1 MSATNS
7 TPNYGLP
14 QYLPT
19 DKPTY
24 LGDFNKAMLDID
36 TNLKSVENKAD
47 SSEGSIETIQ
57 ATANQA
63 LENANT
69 AQQTAEEAETKATQA
84 GTKADVAKTTAD
96 TALSTA
102 NTAKNTANSA
112 LNTANDAKTT
122 ADNVLANFNLTP
134 KTYTPVAVSGCTIS
148 GSDKMTVAV
157 NSDGSIAKIYGN
169 IVINNTAQSKQ
180 IRITNTPLRP
190 ASEFTIN
197 PIGFVSTANDVC
209 YNIRGV
215 VSTNGTITFNVFGA
229 SSGTSNI
236 IIFPCLYFI
245 KDFGDVN

>member
-36 TNLKSVENKAD
+36 TNMKSIDNKAEGA
-47 SSEGSIETIQ
+47 EGSIATIQ

-69 AQQTAEEAETKATQA
+69 AQQTAEQADTKAEQA

-96 TALSTA
+96 TA
-102 NTAKNTANSA
+102 KNTANSA
-112 LNTANDAKTT
+112 LNTANNAKTT
-122 ADNVLANFNLTP
+122 ADNVLSNFNLTP
-134 KTYTPVAVSGCTIS
+134 NTYTTVAVSGCTIS
-148 GSDKMTVAV
+148 GTDKITVAA

-169 IVINNTAQSKQ
+169 ITINNTAQSKQ

>member
-36 TNLKSVENKAD
+36 TNMKSIDNKAEGA
-47 SSEGSIETIQ
+47 EGSIATIQ

-69 AQQTAEEAETKATQA
+69 AQQTAEQADTKAEQA

-96 TALSTA
+96 TA
-102 NTAKNTANSA
+102 KNTANSA
-112 LNTANDAKTT
+112 LNTANNAKTT
-122 ADNVLANFNLTP
+122 ADNVLSNLNLTTT
-134 KTYTPVAVSGCTIS
+134 TYTPVAVSGCTIF
-148 GSDKMTVAV
+148 GTNKITVAV

-169 IVINNTAQSKQ
+169 ININNTAQSKQ

-236 IIFPCLYFI
+236 IILPCLYFI

>member
-36 TNLKSVENKAD
+36 TNMKSIDNKAEGA
-47 SSEGSIETIQ
+47 EGSIATIQ

-69 AQQTAEEAETKATQA
+69 AQTTATTAQGTANQA
-84 GTKADVAKTTAD
+84 LENANTAQTTAD
-96 TALSTA
+96 TALENAQTA
-102 NTAKNTANSA
+102 QNTANE
-112 LNTANDAKTT
+112 AKTT
-122 ADNVLANFNLTP
+122 ADNVLSNLNLTP
-134 KTYTPVAVSGCTIS
+134 TTYTPVAVSGCTIS
-148 GSDKMTVAV
+148 GTDKITVAV

-169 IVINNTAQSKQ
+169 ITINNTAQSKQ

>member
-36 TNLKSVENKAD
+36 TNMKSIDNKAEGA
-47 SSEGSIETIQ
+47 EGSIATIQ

-69 AQQTAEEAETKATQA
+69 AQQTAEQADTKAEQA

-96 TALSTA
+96 TA
-102 NTAKNTANSA
+102 KNTANSA
-112 LNTANDAKTT
+112 LNTANNAKTT
-122 ADNVLANFNLTP
+122 ADNVLSNLNLTP
-134 KTYTPVAVSGCTIS
+134 TTYTPVAVSGCTIS
-148 GSDKMTVAV
+148 GTDKITVAV

-169 IVINNTAQSKQ
+169 ITINNTAQSKQ

-190 ASEFTIN
+190 ASEFTVN

-229 SSGTSNI
+229 SSGISNI

>member
-36 TNLKSVENKAD
+36 TNMKSIDNKAEGA
-47 SSEGSIETIQ
+47 EGSIATIQ

-69 AQQTAEEAETKATQA
+69 AQ
-84 GTKADVAKTTAD
+84 TTAD
-96 TALSTA
+96 TALENAQTA
-102 NTAKNTANSA
+102 QNTANE
-112 LNTANDAKTT
+112 AKTT
-122 ADNVLANFNLTP
+122 ADNVLSNLNLTP
-134 KTYTPVAVSGCTIS
+134 TTYTPVAVSGCTIS
-148 GSDKMTVAV
+148 GTDKITVAV

-169 IVINNTAQSKQ
+169 ITINNTAQSKQ